1 MITLFARRTL
11 VRVAAIA
18 VMLGAAGCATTMSG
32 GSVKDPVGRDKVVYH
47 LNAGP
52 EQATN
57 GLRNVRNHLEVNP
70 QAQIVVVAHALG
82 VDYLMK
88 GKADVNGNP
97 FEVAVQDLKNQGV
110 RFDICEI
117 TLRNRSLTRS
127 QFIEEATYVPSGVA
141 EIARLQQREG
151 YAYLRP

>member
-1 MITLFARRTL
+1 MTFCKRG
-11 VRVAAIA
+11 AIA
-18 VMLGAAGCATTMSG
+18 CLTAIAFFAGGCATTTQT
-32 GSVKDPVGRDKVVYH
+32 GSAVGNPVGPDKVVYH
-47 LNAGP
+47 LNAGL

-57 GLRNVRNHLEVNP
+57 GLRNIRNHLEVNP
-70 QAQIVVVAHALG
+70 KAQIVVVAHAQG

-88 GKADVNGNP
+88 DKKDANGNP
-97 FEVAVQDLKNQGV
+97 FEVTVQELKSQGV
-110 RFDICEI
+110 RFDVCLI
-117 TLRNRSLTRS
+117 TLRNRKLNKN